1 MENALRQ
8 LPVLVPAF
16 FVEACGYR
24 GNARYVAMRWDEQAG
39 ELWLSD
45 CGHAVRGHAGTMPC
59 LWPCRVG
66 EAAFKRVR
74 AECKALGRPA
84 WMLVDRELHVVMLG
98 NAADVWSVT
107 SQQPAIG
114 EHR

>member
-24 GNARYVAMRWDEQAG
+24 GNARYVAMRWDELTG

-45 CGHAVRGHAGTMPC
+45 CGHAVRGNAGTMGF
-59 LWPCRVG
+59 LWRRPGG
-66 EAAFKRVR
+66 EAALQRVR

-84 WMLVDRELHVVMLG
+84 WLLVDRELHVVMLG
-98 NAADVWSVT
+98 NAADAWSVI
-107 SQQPAIG
+107 SQQPTIQ